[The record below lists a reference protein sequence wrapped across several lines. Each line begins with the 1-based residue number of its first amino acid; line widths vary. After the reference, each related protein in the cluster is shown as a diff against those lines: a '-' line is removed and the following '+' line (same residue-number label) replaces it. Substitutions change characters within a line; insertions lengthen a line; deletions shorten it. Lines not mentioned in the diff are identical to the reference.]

1 MRKFK
6 VKNLSIDENGI
17 LTYNS
22 NRIFLS
28 NIIFNQK
35 FEILVKPLDEVKRG
49 QVILA
54 RDNQKILSPFCG
66 KVLSIKLDKNIE
78 NELVYYIE
86 IEKNNKNDEIYFE
99 KPNVLNKDELI
110 NMCENF
116 GILSENNFASIL
128 LKKMNCNL
136 LINAYD
142 LPFVFNNKLLL
153 EKEENVLKNCLEKL
167 VKICTYKKVIFYTNK
182 SKKNAINNLSK
193 TFLNHLDY
201 KPKIVI
207 KTKQCKSGLML
218 CDLVNI
224 FNAFNG
230 YFQDKKL
237 ITINGGALNK
247 NSVVKTEFGT
257 PINSL
262 INFTGSFKQNIEEI
276 EDYKYMALV
285 AFNDENILRE
295 KIKKEKNPESKQ
307 KLEKMLKEKQNEANK
322 NIFSKLEEY
331 HQKILNCLSV
341 CLINGKKSNIQTKN
355 FELPIDYEFFGI
367 HFLSFNEFR

>member
-6 VKNLSIDENGI
+6 VKNLSIDENEI

-22 NRIFLS
+22 NKIFLS

-35 FEILVKPLDEVKRG
+35 FEILVKTGDDVKRG

-54 RDNQKILSPFCG
+54 RENQKILSPFCG
-66 KVLSIKLDKNIE
+66 KVLSIKLDKNVK

-86 IEKNNKNDEIYFE
+86 IEKINKNAEICFE

-116 GILSENNFASIL
+116 GILSDYNFASIL

-136 LINAYD
+136 LINSYD
-142 LPFVFNNKLLL
+142 LPFVFNNKILL
-153 EKEENVLKNCLEKL
+153 ENEREILITCIEKL
-167 VKICTYKKVIFYTNK
+167 VKICGFKKIVFYTNK
-182 SKKNAINNLSK
+182 SNKNAIKNLSK
-193 TFLNHLDY
+193 TFINQLDN
-201 KPKIVI
+201 KSKIVI

-237 ITINGGALNK
+237 LTINGGALNK
-247 NSVVKTEFGT
+247 NFVVKTELGAT
-257 PINSL
+257 INCL
-262 INFTGSFKQNIEEI
+262 IDFANSFKQNIEEI

-285 AFNDENILRE
+285 AFNDENILKE
-295 KIKKEKNPESKQ
+295 KIKKEKNPESRQ
-307 KLEKMLKEKQNEANK
+307 KLEKMLKEKQKEAYK

-341 CLINGKKSNIQTKN
+341 CLINGKKSTIQTKN
-355 FELPIDYEFFGI
+355 FELPVDYDFFGI